1 MRIPTDWKGQADECA
16 ALGDNGEPDRFF
28 FDTMPDRPQAMS
40 DFANHLKRNWEPRMR
55 RELLQHIEQQG
66 GGDLNQM
73 VLEALRLH
81 GGILK

>member
-1 MRIPTDWKGQADECA
+1 MNVQHLVTMANQIGS
-16 ALGDNGEPDRFF
+16 FF
-28 FDTMPDRPQAMS
+28 ETMPDRPQAMS

-66 GGDLNQM
+66 GSDLNDL

>member
-1 MRIPTDWKGQADECA
+1 MNVQHLVTMANQIGS
-16 ALGDNGEPDRFF
+16 F